1 MHGRDRCRAL
11 FSGGLSRRRGGWRKA
26 IEEGAGFGEEGAAGV
41 GGDDFIQDLAGGF
54 GAIFLDLNPG
64 EAHRG
69 SGAKRIGGLGG
80 HDTEVKVLGEGAISA
95 GGELVGLGQAG
106 GGG

>member
-1 MHGRDRCRAL
+1 MAAHMMVSLSTPSTATEGHALVAPSTCARAGPTL
-11 FSGGLSRRRGGWRKA
+11 H
-26 IEEGAGFGEEGAAGV
+26 
-41 GGDDFIQDLAGGF
+41 
-54 GAIFLDLNPG
+54 G
-64 EAHRG
+64 EADRS

-80 HDTEVKVLGEGAISA
+80 HDTEVKVLGEGAIAA